1 MSDTNAPANGPHDE
15 YAEMLVDGHRLLPVL
30 LADLEAAQRTIH
42 MSMFLFF
49 RDPIAEEVADVLARQ
64 ARRGVAV
71 RLLLNVEKT
80 RMGDPFS
87 TGEKEMIDQD
97 PHVHYDP
104 LDVQPIVDRLREAG
118 VEVHDTNID
127 YDALDHVKEARLRS
141 IAAQIK
147 DTIEVD
153 DLHIDHRKVVVIDGH
168 IGYCGGANIG
178 AQYVFHHAFDPK
190 KHAHD
195 EAREWKEQNHP
206 EPWWKWHDSLT
217 RFEGPVVRALDA
229 QFRERWVLDG
239 GSELRTIDD
248 PGPRTTAPRGLRVD
262 SARVF
267 TNEPNDQPNPIRELY
282 LRMIREAER
291 SIFIE
296 NPYLYHQAIAEA
308 LVFAKRRRPELRID
322 LVLPARAW
330 NDNKFGHDA
339 QQYYYASYLDAGIA
353 VHEYQCHFNHLKMA
367 VFDERW
373 SIHGSTNLNYRSLE
387 DDKDF
392 EMVVLV
398 DSEELARRV
407 LREVRDVDVQHS
419 KTFSREDLDG
429 PSLSHLRVRTRDP
442 RTLLLLSRRVL

>member
-1 MSDTNAPANGPHDE
+1 MSDTSVPEED
-15 YAEMLVDGHRLLPVL
+15 YAEMLVDGHRVLPSL
-30 LADLEAAQRTIH
+30 LADLAAAERTIH

-49 RDPIAEEVADVLARQ
+49 RDPVAEQVADVLAMQ

-71 RLLLNVEKT
+71 RLLLNIEKT

-87 TGEKEMIDQD
+87 TGEKEMIAQD

-118 VEVHDTNID
+118 AEVHDTNID
-127 YDALDHVKEARLRS
+127 YDALDHLNDARLRS

-147 DTIEVD
+147 DTIDVD

-168 IGYCGGANIG
+168 IGYCGGANVG
-178 AQYVFHHAFDPK
+178 AQYVYHHPFDPK
-190 KHAHD
+190 KHAQH
-195 EAREWKEQNHP
+195 EAAEWKKQDHP

-217 RFEGPVVRALDA
+217 RFEGPIVRALDA
-229 QFRERWVLDG
+229 QFRDRWMLDG
-239 GSELRTIDD
+239 GCELAPVGDRPNRR
-248 PGPRTTAPRGLRVD
+248 PGARRGVRLD
-262 SARVF
+262 SARVL
-267 TNEPNDQPNPIRELY
+267 TNEPNNRPNAIRELY
-282 LRMIREAER
+282 LRLIRDAER

-322 LVLPARAW
+322 LVLPAREW

-339 QQYYYASYLDAGIA
+339 QQYYYASYVDAGIA

-392 EMVVLV
+392 ELVVLV

-407 LREVRDVDVQHS
+407 LCEVRDVDVPHS
-419 KTFSREDLDG
+419 KTFTPQDLAG
-429 PSLSHLRVRTRDP
+429 PSLAHLRVRTRDP